1 MNQQAD
7 VADVVQT
14 IDITR
19 ISKKRKKDRIKK
31 KGMQPA
37 AFPSF

>member
-7 VADVVQT
+7 LVDVVQT
-14 IDITR
+14 IDITG

-31 KGMQPA
+31 KGI
-37 AFPSF
+37 